1 MVNYYGLRR
10 VGYVPAFEE
19 ICVEQ
24 ANEIMQKFLRQQR
37 VRAGFS
43 IADVAL
49 CTKQPAE
56 QIQDW
61 EDRPIEAPLNQIAQ
75 MINIY
80 KTAHNEIN
88 EIIWEATRAIRSTPN
103 RST

>member
-1 MVNYYGLRR
+1 M
-10 VGYVPAFEE
+10 
-19 ICVEQ
+19 EQ

-43 IADVAL
+43 IEDVARRF
-49 CTKQPAE
+49 KQPAV
-56 QIQDW
+56 QIQTW

-88 EIIWEATRAIRSTPN
+88 EIILEATRAIRSTSN